1 MIMRGRA
8 VHIGPKPPQQI
19 DLTLTKLRDVGERLR
34 PRKDCKKNQEQY
46 FRQRIIY
53 LAGLTMIR
61 QLAEIV
67 EKTRRLSNLCK
78 PCPVGIHYRT
88 PDVVDHDRF
97 SNSAFCHAPLH
108 PIALPDG
115 TKCLAA
121 CAGILPKS

>member
-19 DLTLTKLRDVGERLR
+19 DLTLAKTRDVGERLR
-34 PRKDCKKNQEQY
+34 PRKNCKKNQQQY

-67 EKTRRLSNLCK
+67 EKTRRFRNLCK
-78 PCPVGIHYRT
+78 SCPVGIHHRT
-88 PDVVDHDRF
+88 PPATPWITTD
-97 SNSAFCHAPLH
+97 SATQPFVTHLFTRLPCPLPTTH
-108 PIALPDG
+108 
-115 TKCLAA
+115 
-121 CAGILPKS
+121 